1 MKPERVTRARVTGN
15 VEALS
20 AMGKKGAEV
29 TKMKKDREQ
38 EISQVLEERQQEIA
52 EAGAAQMAEE
62 RRDDLIP
69 EDDR

>member
-1 MKPERVTRARVTGN
+1 MKPERVTRARVAGD

-20 AMGKKGAEV
+20 AMGRKGAEV
-29 TKMKKDREQ
+29 KKMRQDHEKEV
-38 EISQVLEERQQEIA
+38 SQIHEEHKREIA